1 MPLVDIPTCVNGP
14 ITPLFPSKI
23 SAAKASLHCAG
34 KENVGLASS
43 ALLRLISHLTYIL
56 VSHGLNPQPIGPQAS
71 VHPLSYLAYLIYTN
85 KIVLFILL

>member
-43 ALLRLISHLTYIL
+43 ALLRLILHLT
-56 VSHGLNPQPIGPQAS
+56 
-71 VHPLSYLAYLIYTN
+71 
-85 KIVLFILL
+85 